1 MKKEI
6 FLLLDSGVFQWIGS
20 NARAN
25 MLYRMYLSMPM
36 LPKEEFINRLVKMR
50 QDIKTLPRAAR
61 PNFRQFHDYILNF
74 WIKRVRPE
82 RISVFGQERRTNNG
96 LENIHSLM
104 NKRLAHHGNIFRLI
118 DDLDCHIWQPAVTK
132 INRVRRRGPSLDKQS
147 NNQRLRER

>member
-1 MKKEI
+1 LKKEI

-25 MLYRMYLSMPM
+25 MLFRMYLSMPM

-82 RISVFGQERRTNNG
+82 RISVFGQERRTNN
-96 LENIHSLM
+96 
-104 NKRLAHHGNIFRLI
+104 
-118 DDLDCHIWQPAVTK
+118 DLDCHIWQPAVTK